1 MPMPARPPSLRAIA
15 AFEAAARHQS
25 FTRAAAE
32 LNLTTGAVS
41 HAIRALETRLDCP
54 LFHRSGRRVALTAGG
69 QALASR
75 IRLSI
80 ALLDEVFDL
89 APWLRHDRLAV
100 TTLASI
106 AEKILLPALAGLT
119 AAMPEVAFDL
129 RCSSAL
135 ADLDGDVDV
144 AIRFGPGGW
153 HGLEARHLADER
165 LFPVASPHYRGGALP
180 RRLEELADCDLIR
193 HSDSHWQ
200 LWLDPVGMSFKDLR
214 STLAIDDASLVL
226 DAAAAGHGIAL
237 ARARLVQP
245 DLDSGRLVRL
255 FEHDVAA
262 EYAYWAVWSGSS
274 PKRELIRT
282 FVDRVKAAFA

>member
-1 MPMPARPPSLRAIA
+1 MPARPPSLRSIT

-25 FTRAAAE
+25 FTKAAAE

-41 HAIRALETRLDCP
+41 HAIRALETRLGGA
-54 LFHRSGRRVALTAGG
+54 LFQRSGRRVSLTAGG

-75 IRLSI
+75 IRLSV

-89 APWLRHDRLAV
+89 TPWLRRDRLVV
-100 TTLASI
+100 TTLSSI
-106 AEKILLPALAGLT
+106 AERILLPALAELKGAL
-119 AAMPEVAFDL
+119 PETTFDI
-129 RCSSAL
+129 RCSSVL
-135 ADLDGDVDV
+135 ADFDGDVDV

-153 HGLEARHLADER
+153 HGLETSHLADER

-180 RRLEELADCDLIR
+180 ATLDDLAGCALI
-193 HSDSHWQ
+193 HHADSNWQ
-200 LWLDPVGMSFKDLR
+200 LWLNPVGMSARDLR

-226 DAAAAGHGIAL
+226 EAAAAGHGLAL

-255 FEHDVAA
+255 FDHDVAA
-262 EYAYWAVWSGSS
+262 EYAYWAVWNGSS
-274 PKRELIRT
+274 PKRALIKA
-282 FVDRVKAAFA
+282 FVERMQEAFA